1 VAARQIDLYDKQRRL
16 AWYLIIPA
24 VLVVVLVIGYPL
36 AQVVVYSFL
45 KYKLDGVTPASFVGI
60 DNYAFVLS
68 DPDWWRAVW
77 NTLIFTFFSVTLET
91 ILGLVVALVANAKFK
106 GRTFFRIAILI
117 PWAIPTVVSSQIWK
131 WMFNDVYGVV
141 NLLLTN
147 FHIIPEKIAWLAVP
161 ETAIPV
167 IIAVDVWKTVPFMAL
182 LILAGLQ
189 TIPGV
194 KEAGAASLLAEL
206 GPAMNVFGSADKLS
220 SWSGVAPGNNQSA
233 GTKKRAP
240 ALRGNP
246 WVRATLTEAAWSASR
261 KKESEFR
268 SEYERLKP
276 RLQHKR
282 AIVAVAH
289 SLAETVFEVLRT
301 GEPYTRPGSTPMPET
316 KTIFSRGM
324 FSSGISF
331 CVCASTE

>member
-1 VAARQIDLYDKQRRL
+1 MAARQIDLYDKQRRL

-45 KYKLDGVTPASFVGI
+45 KYKLDGVTPASFVGL

-189 TIPGV
+189 TIPGDMY
-194 KEAGAASLLAEL
+194 EAGAIDGATGVKTFFYLTLPFIMPTLLVAL
-206 GPAMNVFGSADKLS
+206 IFRTLDALRVFDIFYIMVGGAGDMATMATYNRLQLIDFLDAGVGSATSVIIL
-220 SWSGVAPGNNQSA
+220 
-233 GTKKRAP
+233 
-240 ALRGNP
+240 
-246 WVRATLTEAAWSASR
+246 
-261 KKESEFR
+261 
-268 SEYERLKP
+268 
-276 RLQHKR
+276 
-282 AIVAVAH
+282 
-289 SLAETVFEVLRT
+289 VFIMVFVVL
-301 GEPYTRPGSTPMPET
+301 YTRIS
-316 KTIFSRGM
+316 KT
-324 FSSGISF
+324 SF
-331 CVCASTE
+331 Q

>member
-1 VAARQIDLYDKQRRL
+1 MAAKQIDLYDKQRRL
-16 AWYLIIPA
+16 AWILIVPA
-24 VLVVVLVIGYPL
+24 VLVVLLVIGYPL

-45 KYKLDGVTPASFVGI
+45 KYKLDGVTPASFVGLE
-60 DNYAFVLS
+60 NYAFVLS

-77 NTLIFTFFSVTLET
+77 NTLVFTFFSVTLET

-189 TIPGV
+189 TIPSDMY
-194 KEAGAASLLAEL
+194 EAGAIDGATGVKTFFYLTLPFIMTTLIVAL
-206 GPAMNVFGSADKLS
+206 IFRTLDALRVFDIFYIMVGGAGDMATMATYNRLQLIDFLDAGVGSATSVIIL
-220 SWSGVAPGNNQSA
+220 
-233 GTKKRAP
+233 
-240 ALRGNP
+240 
-246 WVRATLTEAAWSASR
+246 
-261 KKESEFR
+261 
-268 SEYERLKP
+268 
-276 RLQHKR
+276 
-282 AIVAVAH
+282 
-289 SLAETVFEVLRT
+289 VFIMVFVVL
-301 GEPYTRPGSTPMPET
+301 YTRIS
-316 KTIFSRGM
+316 KT
-324 FSSGISF
+324 SF
-331 CVCASTE
+331 Q